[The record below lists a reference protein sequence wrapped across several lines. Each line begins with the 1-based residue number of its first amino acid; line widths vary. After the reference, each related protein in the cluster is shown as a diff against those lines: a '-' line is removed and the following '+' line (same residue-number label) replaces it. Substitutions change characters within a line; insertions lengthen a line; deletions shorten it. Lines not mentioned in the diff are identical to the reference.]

1 MANNIQFSNN
11 ASALL
16 AANINDVEVTIS
28 LEIGGGALFPSPS
41 GSQYFMAALQDADGN
56 LEIVRCTARSFDN
69 LTVVRGQEGTSGQSW
84 TAGQTRFELRLTE
97 ETMEEMLQKNG
108 GTMTGNLDM
117 DDNSI
122 IDPVITGA
130 GARMVA
136 GQIVGV
142 PIRGAVDDSSNEI
155 LVPSDGNRATASGSA
170 VLTQADLN
178 SNGGLNLLPISTIVM
193 WFGTLVSLPTGWQL
207 CDGSNGT
214 PDMRNQFPVGAGD
227 TYASGSSGGSA
238 NAAGDTSSNGGH
250 DHGAATGSHVIT
262 KSQIPNH
269 THGGS
274 INTGGAGNGGFDRGG
289 DGNSTGVVFP
299 GHTRHQANSKLDTLG
314 NTTQIEGSPLT
325 TGMLGATIDVDD
337 PAEGHTHSLSTTST
351 GAHTHTVASVSTIPP
366 YRALYF
372 IMRVS

>member
-108 GTMTGNLDM
+108 GAMTGNLDM

-238 NAAGDTSSNGGH
+238 NAAGDTSSNGAHTHTGTTN
-250 DHGAATGSHVIT
+250 DHALTEA
-262 KSQIPNH
+262 QIPSHRHISPPVLYQIADVADDDPVLVNYSNS
-269 THGGS
+269 TLVQREFAGSSGFGGRPRPYTS
-274 INTGGAGNGGFDRGG
+274 FTGGAGNPEPSDGDPHNHGF
-289 DGNSTGVVFP
+289 
-299 GHTRHQANSKLDTLG
+299 
-314 NTTQIEGSPLT
+314 
-325 TGMLGATIDVDD
+325 
-337 PAEGHTHSLSTTST
+337 TTSSN

-372 IMRVS
+372 IMRVP